1 MCFNF
6 LMKKKIVEKNNNSRF
21 KFFSD
26 EEIKEIESRNMKKSR
41 RDAIIII

>member
-6 LMKKKIVEKNNNSRF
+6 FMKKKFIEKNNNSRF

-26 EEIKEIESRNMKKSR
+26 EEIKEIESTNIKKSR
-41 RDAIIII
+41 RNAIIIL